1 MLNSLAI
8 LWKPRGLEPGGR
20 YFSEAPGLDEKIL
33 ETWRHSTAIES
44 IQHQSNKWEGS
55 LEIIKQ
61 IKTHGFIKGIATSS
75 SKSAQNSVQA
85 QFQVNIVRFTEKL
98 VTNGIGQEIGGDL
111 RELGK

>member
-1 MLNSLAI
+1 MLSSLAL
-8 LWKPRGLEPGGR
+8 LWNPGGLEPRGQ

-33 ETWRHSTAIES
+33 EAWRESTAIES
-44 IQHQSNKWEGS
+44 LQHQLNKWEGS

-61 IKTHGFIKGIATSS
+61 IKAHGFIKGIATS

-85 QFQVNIVRFTEKL
+85 QFQVNVVRFTEKL
-98 VTNGIGQEIGGDL
+98 VTNGIGQEVGGNL

>member
-8 LWKPRGLEPGGR
+8 LWKPGGLEPGGR

-44 IQHQSNKWEGS
+44 LQHQSNKWEGS

-61 IKTHGFIKGIATSS
+61 IKTHGFIRGIATSS